1 MKQHS
6 DDKKRAKESNLN
18 IGDTVFIQQTTQTKF
33 TAKCDPKPFTA
44 VSKRGTFIK
53 AERDNHKSRNA
64 SFFKTLSLQ
73 DKGNYDNDGS
83 YYYDDYHDY
92 DDSTNKRFD
101 LNIKRHSIRN

>member
-1 MKQHS
+1 MEKHS

-18 IGDTVFIQQTTQTKF
+18 IGDTVFIQQTKRTKF
-33 TAKCDPKPFTA
+33 TTKYDPKPFTA

-53 AERDNHKSRNA
+53 AERDNQKTRNA

-73 DKGNYDNDGS
+73 DKGNYDNGN